1 MNRTVVE
8 QNAQIGGYTAVAGA
22 ITMFVGA
29 GLYFSAGADLW
40 SALADGEMGSYLTA
54 VATVK
59 TQLVANLSFWIMGVF
74 VLGTAVYTLSNL
86 CQQRPALAQIA
97 RLGAVTAVPL
107 AILSFITMMS
117 LIVQIAPDSSA
128 TAVAIADVVG
138 WIAARADD
146 LATAL
151 IIGFAPLFLALAGQ
165 GDWLPTWL
173 ARWGYLAGAMGLLS
187 LVGLYVP
194 SLADLGFFIIPIGLG
209 WMIAAGVVVLR
220 RA

>member
-1 MNRTVVE
+1 
-8 QNAQIGGYTAVAGA
+8 
-22 ITMFVGA
+22 
-29 GLYFSAGADLW
+29 
-40 SALADGEMGSYLTA
+40 
-54 VATVK
+54 
-59 TQLVANLSFWIMGVF
+59 
-74 VLGTAVYTLSNL
+74 
-86 CQQRPALAQIA
+86 
-97 RLGAVTAVPL
+97 
-107 AILSFITMMS
+107 MMS

-151 IIGFAPLFLALAGQ
+151 IIGFSPLFLALAGQ

-194 SLADLGFFIIPIGLG
+194 
-209 WMIAAGVVVLR
+209 
-220 RA
+220 